1 MKTQSLQ
8 KKKDA
13 SVETLRGFAI
23 ILVVLGHVIGSDSGG
38 GMRVSDDSFLRYV
51 YYTFEYLRMPLFT
64 VISGWVYALRPA
76 TRLNL
81 KSFTLKKIRRI
92 ILPMIFV
99 GATYYILQFLTP
111 GTNAKS
117 PLQDIWQ
124 IVVFPYT
131 LYWYLPSL
139 FLVFLLISTLDAF
152 KLVETREKW
161 GVVLILS
168 IALLL
173 IRDRLFAE
181 SFPNYLSFK
190 GAIYLLPFF
199 VIGVG
204 IQRFKYIFENK
215 YLNMGLGLVLIVGI
229 LVQQLSWFN
238 MIEYELSKR
247 SGIGLLIGM
256 TGTILFFRIKWNVKW
271 LIWFGSY
278 AYTIYLFHSF
288 GTSGGRILIK
298 AAGISNTAMIFVVSL
313 ILGLLLPVLIEKF
326 LDPIP
331 LTRMLFLGRNYIM
344 KTKKSFWGFIKLR
357 AVHE

>member
-1 MKTQSLQ
+1 MKTETLSP
-8 KKKDA
+8 KKDA

-38 GMRVSDDSFLRYV
+38 GMRVSDDSFLRYI

-76 TRLNL
+76 SKLNF
-81 KSFTLKKIRRI
+81 KSFTMKKVRRI
-92 ILPMIFV
+92 IYPMIFV
-99 GATYYILQFLTP
+99 GATYYLLQYFTP

-139 FLVFLLISTLDAF
+139 FIVFLLISGLDAL
-152 KLVETREKW
+152 KAIETKIQW
-161 GVVLILS
+161 AYILLAAVIFLIV
-168 IALLL
+168 
-173 IRDRLFAE
+173 RDQFIPEAV
-181 SFPNYLSFK
+181 PNYFSFK
-190 GAIYLLPFF
+190 GAVYLLPFF
-199 VIGVG
+199 IIGVG
-204 IQRFKYIFENK
+204 LKRFKDIFANR
-215 YLNMGLGLVLIVGI
+215 YLNFSLLAILAFSLLI
-229 LVQQLSWFN
+229 QQLSWFDV
-238 MIEYELSKR
+238 IDYELSKR
-247 SGIGLLIGM
+247 NGIGLLIGI
-256 TGTILFFRIKWNVKW
+256 TGTILFFKIKWRVNW

-298 AAGISNTAMIFVVSL
+298 AAGISNTFSVFIVSL
-313 ILGLLLPVLIEKF
+313 LLGLLLPVLIEKI

-331 LTRMLFLGRNYIM
+331 LTRMLFLGRSYTLKNR
-344 KTKKSFWGFIKLR
+344 KPFLSKIKFKP
-357 AVHE
+357 VQE